1 MCIVITNDG
10 TEILVPEPVYLDSN
24 NIRRT
29 VKFLIAENKAYQ
41 EERKHKR
48 EQRRQANKK
57 FFRK

>member
-41 EERKHKR
+41 EERKYKR